1 MNSLILI
8 ALLLAL
14 MALGIPVVF
23 SLLISCAFYLIFLKD
38 IPMVILAHRMVGSLE
53 TFPLLALPLY
63 ILAADIIN
71 TGKISEEML
80 RFARNLVGH
89 FRGSLGHVNVI
100 ASMIF
105 AGMSGSITADTAGL
119 GKIEVP
125 MMVKSGYD
133 IEFAVAVTGASSI
146 IGPIMPPSIQMILY
160 GMIAE
165 QSIGRLFVGGAIPG
179 LVMGLLIMAAIYY
192 YSVKRKYPVDPHMA
206 SLRAIWKSFKNS
218 FFALMAP
225 VIILGGI
232 ISGIFTPTEAAVV
245 AVVYAFIVSFF
256 IYRVLKLKQILPM
269 IVASATTT
277 ALILVIM
284 GAASVF
290 GWIVTLE
297 NIPILIRDLIMNT
310 TNQQWVALIILN
322 IIFLLAGCFFDI
334 CAIILVFT
342 PMILPVL
349 NAFGINL
356 VHWGVVEVLNVCIGF
371 LTPPFGVGL
380 YVLSDLSGLSVAEV
394 TRAVLPFILPLLGSL
409 ALITYIPQLVL
420 WLPRVV
426 FG

>member
-1 MNSLILI
+1 
-8 ALLLAL
+8 
-14 MALGIPVVF
+14 
-23 SLLISCAFYLIFLKD
+23 
-38 IPMVILAHRMVGSLE
+38 MVILAHRMLGSLE

-89 FRGSLGHVNVI
+89 FRGSLGNVNVI

-125 MMVKSGYD
+125 IMVKSGYD
-133 IEFAVAVTGASSI
+133 KEFAVAVTGASSI

-192 YSVKRKYPVDPHMA
+192 YSVKRNYPVDPHMA
-206 SLRAIWKSFKNS
+206 SLRAICKSFKNS

-256 IYRVLKLKQILPM
+256 IYRVLKFKQILPM
-269 IVASATTT
+269 IVTSAVTT

-297 NIPILIRDLIMNT
+297 NIPILIRDLIIST
-310 TNQQWVALIILN
+310 TNKQWVALLILN
-322 IIFLLAGCFFDI
+322 VVFLLAGCFFDI

-349 NAFGINL
+349 NVFGIDL

-394 TRAVLPFILPLLGSL
+394 TRAILPFILPLLASL